1 MRQRTKKIIAGT
13 SIILGLSVFFVVFIR
28 ATYEP
33 SFLSFTAL
41 SAEPTLASTMPLT
54 TVDPT
59 SEKVIRQET
68 APAPTPVTVPDTLF
82 HISIP
87 SIGVD
92 AHVEDVGIKASTGNI
107 DTPKI
112 LSDAA
117 WYAGDAVPGQLGT
130 AVILGHV
137 DNGLGLSGV
146 FKNLKNVNIGDD
158 VVVTNKDGSTLH
170 FKVID
175 VTNYELATAP
185 VGDILHDPNNPIAL
199 KIITCDKNW
208 YGGRYHYDHRVVVT
222 AIPVSIS

>member
-1 MRQRTKKIIAGT
+1 MRQRTKKTIYAT
-13 SIILGLSVFFVVFIR
+13 SIILGLFVFVVVFVR

-33 SFLSFTAL
+33 SFLSFASL
-41 SAEPTLASTMPLT
+41 SAQPTLASTMPLT
-54 TVDPT
+54 EVDPT
-59 SEKVIRQET
+59 SVKTIRQET
-68 APAPTPVTVPDTLF
+68 APAPVPVAVPQNSF

-87 SIGVD
+87 SISVD

-117 WYAGDAVPGQLGT
+117 WYNGDAIPGQPGT

-137 DNGLGLSGV
+137 DNGLGLEGV
-146 FKNLKNVNIGDD
+146 FKDLKSVQVGAD
-158 VVVTNKDGSTLH
+158 VYVTNKDGSVVH
-170 FKVID
+170 FVVTD
-175 VTNYELATAP
+175 VTDYALATAP
-185 VGDILHDPNNPIAL
+185 VQDILHDPANPVAL

-222 AIPVSIS
+222 AVPAAS